1 MSLNILIVDDSA
13 VIRKMIIKT
22 LQLSDLPLG
31 QICQAGNGQ
40 EALEIMDSQWIDLV
54 FADLNMPVMN
64 GEVMIERIRTNPQW
78 ADVPIIVVSTE
89 GSQTRIEKLK
99 SQGIKFVHKPFSPEQ
114 IRALVTDAL
123 ELKHEE
129 QTV

>member
-22 LQLSDLPLG
+22 LGLSALSLG
-31 QICQAGNGQ
+31 EVCEASNGQ
-40 EALEIMDSQWIDLV
+40 DALDIMEQRWIDLV
-54 FADLNMPVMN
+54 FADLNMPVMD
-64 GEVMIERIRTNPQW
+64 GEVMIEKIRSNPEW

-89 GSQTRIEKLK
+89 GSRTRIEKLK
-99 SQGIKFVHKPFSPEQ
+99 SQGAHFVHKPFSPEQ
-114 IRALVTDAL
+114 ICNLVNNL
-123 ELKHEE
+123 LGLWHEK

>member
-22 LQLSDLPLG
+22 LGISALELG
-31 QICQAGNGQ
+31 QVCEAGNGQ
-40 EALEIMDSQWIDLV
+40 EALDIMDQQWIDLV
-54 FADLNMPVMN
+54 FADLNMPVMD
-64 GEVMIERIRTNPQW
+64 GEVMIEKIRGNPEW

-89 GSQTRIEKLK
+89 GSRTRIEKLE
-99 SQGIKFVHKPFSPEQ
+99 SQGVRFVHKPFSPEQ
-114 IRALVTDAL
+114 ICGVINDLL
-123 ELKHEE
+123 GLCHEE

>member
-64 GEVMIERIRTNPQW
+64 GEVMIERIRANPQW
-78 ADVPIIVVSTE
+78 KDVPIIVVSTE